1 MSQEKQNGWLGK
13 LRRWLGGESKD
24 DGARPPITIPEVTVE
39 RPSSSPIPDTTTD
52 GIDPVFLRQQISNHL
67 DLAELEA
74 LCAELDVDYDA
85 LSGGKGHMVLEFVQ
99 ACQQQG
105 KLVQLL
111 ETMQRLK
118 PEVKWQL
125 S

>member
-1 MSQEKQNGWLGK
+1 MSQENQNGWLHR
-13 LRRWLGGESKD
+13 LRRWLDGEREGEK
-24 DGARPPITIPEVTVE
+24 ARPPITIPEVMVE
-39 RPSSSPIPDTTTD
+39 RPSSFPIPDTTTD

-74 LCAELDVDYDA
+74 LCAEMDVDYDA

-99 ACQQQG
+99 ACRQQG
-105 KLVQLL
+105 KLAQLL
-111 ETMQRLK
+111 ETVQRLK